1 MKLYKKITLL
11 GIFAYLIWSIYFIFQ
26 YELPYETKRFEVLGK
41 MEQMVGRGA
50 SDYILILK
58 DDKGIISDLTVTPS
72 TYYLAEKSQIKYFK
86 IQGDISTLALV
97 NMVLL
102 FSTIVMLIILG
113 VLWF

>member
-1 MKLYKKITLL
+1 MEVYKKITLL
-11 GIFAYLIWSIYFIFQ
+11 GLFAYSVWSIYFIFQ
-26 YELPYETKRFEVLGK
+26 YEIPYETKKFEVLGK
-41 MEQMVGRGA
+41 MEQMVGRG
-50 SDYILILK
+50 SSNYILILK